1 MHYQLQ
7 IQNTS
12 ILFSY
17 TYKPKEKKY
26 IENEIKT
33 VKFDTLQCH
42 CEQPLLN

>member
-17 TYKPKEKKY
+17 TYKPKKY

-33 VKFDTLQCH
+33 VKIDTLQCH

>member
-12 ILFSY
+12 ILLLINQ
-17 TYKPKEKKY
+17 KEN

-33 VKFDTLQCH
+33 VKI
-42 CEQPLLN
+42 